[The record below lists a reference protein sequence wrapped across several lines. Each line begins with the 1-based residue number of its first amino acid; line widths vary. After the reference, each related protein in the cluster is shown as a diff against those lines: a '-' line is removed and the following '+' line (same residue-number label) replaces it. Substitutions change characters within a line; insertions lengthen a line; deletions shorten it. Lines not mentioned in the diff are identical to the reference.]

1 MCFIP
6 KLFINVS
13 SMKGT
18 CSSVNYITDV
28 QILIMLGPD
37 KKKES
42 NMYATW
48 YVNFMVML
56 KVHKQHG
63 LSYNFSFIFT
73 ASGWDSAPT
82 AENQQLSRGP
92 PLFLSSFEFSFN
104 CNLPPPHNAIR
115 S

>member
-1 MCFIP
+1 MH
-6 KLFINVS
+6 
-13 SMKGT
+13 
-18 CSSVNYITDV
+18 
-28 QILIMLGPD
+28 
-37 KKKES
+37 
-42 NMYATW
+42 ATW

-63 LSYNFSFIFT
+63 LSYNFSFVFT

-104 CNLPPPHNAIR
+104 LPPPHNAIR
-115 S
+115 SLPASQSYRRLSTIVHGTLLISPEA